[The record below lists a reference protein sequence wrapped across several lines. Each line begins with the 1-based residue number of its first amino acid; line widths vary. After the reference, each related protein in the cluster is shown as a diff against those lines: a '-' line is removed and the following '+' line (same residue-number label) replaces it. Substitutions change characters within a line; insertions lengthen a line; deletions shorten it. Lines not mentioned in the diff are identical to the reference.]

1 MTSGASMRSEAGRKR
16 RTASPR
22 ALGLARQ
29 DRRRSIRSM
38 TSLLISFNTN
48 ADEVARRLDDHA
60 RRQLP
65 FAVAQTINRITKGI
79 GDEAKAKLP
88 SQFRFRSDRTRRFFE
103 MFIGTDADQIATKR
117 NLRGAVG
124 IRAPLR
130 GRFDNI
136 WRVGI
141 LTKFQYGGD
150 YSPPGGAPN
159 AIPTNYLRS
168 LYPRGIPRSMYPK
181 SLGLLERRSIE
192 GGHVTPGARTREAS
206 PGQWKT
212 VLRGAR
218 RTFAIDLRFHQASN
232 PTVYGVWQRRGR
244 RRDSEPFLLW
254 AYKPSVRIP
263 KRLTFLEDAERHYQ
277 RHFSSTLAELLAMYS
292 RESRA
297 RAAADDERPG
307 RGRQRRRRRRGGV
320 GREPA

>member
-1 MTSGASMRSEAGRKR
+1 M
-16 RTASPR
+16 P
-22 ALGLARQ
+22 
-29 DRRRSIRSM
+29 
-38 TSLLISFNTN
+38 SLQFRFDTN
-48 ADEVARRLDDHA
+48 ADEVTRRLDDHA

-88 SQFRFRSDRTRRFFE
+88 SQFRFRSERTRRFFE

-117 NLRGAVG
+117 NLRGVVG

-136 WRVGI
+136 RRVGM
-141 LTKFQYGGD
+141 LTKFQFGGD
-150 YSPPGGAPN
+150 YSLPGGVPN
-159 AIPTNYLRS
+159 AIPTDYLRG

-181 SLGLLERRSIE
+181 SLGLLESKSIA
-192 GGHVTPGARTREAS
+192 GGDVTRGARTREVA
-206 PGQWKT
+206 PGKWKT
-212 VLRGAR
+212 ILRGKR
-218 RTFAIDLRFHQASN
+218 RTFAIDPRYHQASN

-263 KRLTFLEDAERHYQ
+263 KRLTFLEDAERYYA
-277 RHFSSTLAELLAMYS
+277 RHFSSTFADLLAMYA
-292 RESRA
+292 RESRVS
-297 RAAADDERPG
+297 AAARLVA
-307 RGRQRRRRRRGGV
+307 RR
-320 GREPA
+320 